1 MSNEMKDYLAET
13 EAELIHVSS
22 SSDGHEVYY
31 DPSRGMYCVR
41 VYLEGVLK
49 YETWFDPYDVVE
61 PIVYA
66 EWDDRG
72 NCSSCHKNVYDGI
85 DADIWSR
92 YTPPRC
98 PNCGAHMR
106 INKC

>member
-1 MSNEMKDYLAET
+1 MSSEAKNSSTNIKD
-13 EAELIHVSS
+13 ELIHISS
-22 SSDGHEVYY
+22 ASDGSEVYY

-49 YETWFDPYDVVE
+49 YETWFDPYNVVE

-66 EWDDRG
+66 EWDFHG
-72 NCSSCHKNVYDGI
+72 NCSACHKNVYDNI

-92 YTPPRC
+92 YAPPRC
-98 PNCGAHMR
+98 PNCGAYMR
-106 INKC
+106 GD

>member
-1 MSNEMKDYLAET
+1 MNNEMKDYFAEIK
-13 EAELIHVSS
+13 AGLIHISS
-22 SSDGHEVYY
+22 SSNGSEVYY

-66 EWDDRG
+66 EWDSNG
-72 NCSSCHKNVYDGI
+72 NCSACHKNVYDGI

-92 YTPPRC
+92 YTPARC
-98 PNCGAHMR
+98 PNCGAHMGVS
-106 INKC
+106 